1 MTAKWLYIEDTIQQA
16 NKMDNMICGDYYL
29 CQRTFEHT
37 IFILCDGLG
46 SGIKANISATMC
58 AHRLLWLL
66 ESGISLFK
74 SSEMVLAMMH
84 KARTQADIPYAAF
97 TVAWVLNNGQ
107 YKVLSYE
114 SPSPLLV
121 NKSGAEIMAQRV
133 ISLSEE
139 PVKEST
145 GMLRDGEALV
155 LMTDGVTQAGL
166 GKTQGL
172 GWGVEG
178 VNYYLNTALYR
189 GKSLA
194 QASQDIMDKA
204 CQLSGGVFA
213 DDASLVVLSCR
224 QAKVLNIMTGPPV
237 YPSEDESF
245 VRDFLSREGYKV
257 VCGSTTAD
265 IVSRVIGKPVEILSL
280 SSSFAQPPRY
290 KIEGIDLV
298 TEGAVTLNQ
307 VYNILDED
315 PDNYDNGSCVSDL
328 GRMMCHADFINFFVG
343 GARNPSHNNISF
355 KQLGV
360 LPRQTIVN
368 LLVQKL
374 RDMGKIVL
382 EHYR

>member
-1 MTAKWLYIEDTIQQA
+1 MKAKWLYVEDMVKQVS
-16 NKMDNMICGDYYL
+16 KMDNLACGDYYL
-29 CQRTFEHT
+29 CKRTFEHT

-46 SGIKANISATMC
+46 SGIKANIAATMC

-74 SSEMVLAMMH
+74 SCEAVLSMMH
-84 KARTQADIPYAAF
+84 KARTQKDIPYAAF

-107 YKVLSYE
+107 YTVLSYD
-114 SPSPLLV
+114 SPTPLMIKR
-121 NKSGAEIMAQRV
+121 NGAEIMASRD
-133 ISLSEE
+133 ITLAEE

-155 LMTDGVTQAGL
+155 LMTDGITQAGL
-166 GKTQGL
+166 GENPGL

-178 VNYYLNTALYR
+178 VNSFLNTALYR
-189 GKSLA
+189 GKSLMEA
-194 QASQDIMDKA
+194 AEDIMDKA
-204 CQLSGGVFA
+204 CQLSGGVFT
-213 DDASLVVLSCR
+213 DDASLAVLNCR
-224 QAKVLNIMTGPPV
+224 QAKVLNLMTGPAV

-245 VRDFLSREGYKV
+245 VHDFLSREGYRV
-257 VCGSTTAD
+257 VCGSTTSE
-265 IVSRVIGKPVEILSL
+265 IVARVLGEPVEVLSI

-290 KIEGIDLV
+290 SIKGIDLV

-315 PDNYDNGSCVSDL
+315 PNNYESGACVSDL
-328 GRMMCHADFINFFVG
+328 SNFMLEADFINFFIG
-343 GARNPSHNNISF
+343 GASNPGHNNISF

-368 LLVQKL
+368 LLMQKL
-374 RDMGKIVL
+374 KDMGKIIL
-382 EHYR
+382 QHRK